1 MEQFSPASACSK
13 GHRRSLAVE
22 TAAGGSICFSCFAAL
37 VSDSRSPTHH
47 VSYALSQL
55 NFAFDDPDL
64 LLELRERHAYLLVAP
79 LVAALSAFDDEPLA
93 RQVMDVISDLCFRGE
108 IRRLGLGGVSEQFTA
123 SSLSGD
129 FIARIADRLASGTL
143 AWSRRLIYLLHCF
156 GELLNS
162 HQGSSPAAH
171 IREQDALFS
180 NLLVGLQLPSEEL
193 RGEVL
198 FVIYKLC
205 QLNVTPWENVDDD
218 DNDCVESLDAMA
230 GSLWRLALEILLKTQ
245 HDEVRI
251 NCLALLLVL
260 VGKGLFQNL
269 FVNDIPGID
278 IKETKANGDGLMQQC
293 PLITLFSD
301 AIKGSLLSSDER
313 IQISTLDL
321 IFHMISPENCSINQ
335 LRVLVEE
342 NIPDYIFEILRLSG
356 NKDPLVISCLQLLA
370 LFSTSE
376 EVFKQKLVV
385 GFSTLLSVLHYTS
398 QIPLHPVQPHALT
411 LVCNC
416 ISNSPGIMS
425 ISQVTEVA
433 LILTCILRRCMNG
446 ELPETF
452 ILACSTFVEIL
463 KSPSACGIKKI
474 GDMIKEASRC
484 SVLSSLSFPQGN
496 PAALLMHS
504 LALLKEAHA
513 YSRREDGSGNSDEEL
528 EENIMVTCQNYLLPW
543 LEKFINEEV
552 EEDVVQEIVQTFHL
566 ILLSGSEAQTQTFAN
581 NLISSNLL
589 TLCFA
594 YLGLF
599 PTDQMRS
606 SVYLILGSLIDR
618 AFGPS
623 FGQPLRDAFSYLPV
637 DPLDLIFL
645 LGQKSSIDPQLAL
658 CQRASL
664 LLLYV
669 SSLSG
674 ERFADDTQVL
684 ASLEQYIL
692 VNSNYFFS
700 GTEDSLTLAQLVHLY
715 GLYRGSQRDEKMSY
729 SPEAEKTLL
738 NLLARDDL
746 EVFSFGIHPM
756 ALKWLF
762 QQERIMTYLSNQIL
776 KFCRLSRAN
785 ESQLIVYSYGS
796 QTMNMQLIS
805 ELVVSGDNYVAQL
818 LVSLLSE
825 LQGEGGED
833 DMICVLNTMTEI
845 LKKFSDASIQ
855 LCMHSFSGAIR
866 SIYYSPYCSPQLFSS
881 CSLLVFHVLYTTSHN
896 VLSQEGEWLAVTV
909 KLLEYVNPKLASQL
923 WGQEELLV
931 ISIFC
936 LILHHSRNQVLEEA
950 SKAIL
955 LNGALASAVENI
967 VQTSIAKGPA
977 LVDHDE
983 EMETGECLPFL
994 LLLYFFSLNSFYATI
1009 QDCLDWQDLLQSSNT
1024 APPILLI
1031 SIKCHDL
1038 CRLMHFGSSLI
1049 KSLSSQCLVD
1059 LLSRIS
1065 DQRERNQE
1073 ELRCPMRYLQSMIAI
1088 MESLVFYEEKVVATN
1103 CSICLSKLLSCKSLG
1118 LGEKLV
1124 IRNCKWFRMIM
1135 EEFTMTLTA
1144 PSMASKF
1151 FKNLHKPASLIATAL
1166 LRLDQTPEWMRSV
1179 FDISCISG
1187 VVNNLCAQ
1195 SLSAEMVDLFRA
1207 LLSRKY
1213 LNEDHVGCLNQI
1225 FQVCRK
1231 QVYKESSKGK
1241 AQDSSANKFISS
1253 NADFGKICN
1262 LLVNLMVSPV
1272 YREKETDQERL
1283 LREIDMFYR
1292 ELSIEGRC
1300 E

>member
-1 MEQFSPASACSK
+1 MEQFSPASSCSK

-22 TAAGGSICFSCFAAL
+22 TAAGGSICLSCFAAL

-55 NFAFDDPDL
+55 NLTFDDPDL

-108 IRRLGLGGVSEQFTA
+108 I
-123 SSLSGD
+123 SLSGD
-129 FIARIADRLASGTL
+129 FIARIADRLASGAL
-143 AWSRRLIYLLHCF
+143 AWSRRHIYLLHCF
-156 GELLNS
+156 GVLLNS

-180 NLLVGLQLPSEEL
+180 NLLFGLQLPSEEL

-205 QLNVTPWENVDDD
+205 QLN
-218 DNDCVESLDAMA
+218 
-230 GSLWRLALEILLKTQ
+230 
-245 HDEVRI
+245 
-251 NCLALLLVL
+251 
-260 VGKGLFQNL
+260 
-269 FVNDIPGID
+269 
-278 IKETKANGDGLMQQC
+278 C

-301 AIKGSLLSSDER
+301 AIKGSLLSSDEG

-342 NIPDYIFEILRLSG
+342 NIPDYIFEILRLS
-356 NKDPLVISCLQLLA
+356 A
-370 LFSTSE
+370 E

-416 ISNSPGIMS
+416 ISYSPGIMS

-463 KSPSACGIKKI
+463 KSPSAYGIKKI

-484 SVLSSLSFPQGN
+484 AVLSSLSFPQGN
-496 PAALLMHS
+496 PAALMMHS

-543 LEKFINEEV
+543 LEKIINEEV
-552 EEDVVQEIVQTFHL
+552 EEDVIQEIVQTFHL
-566 ILLSGSEAQTQTFAN
+566 VLLSGSEAQTQTFAN

-623 FGQPLRDAFSYLPV
+623 FGQPLRDALFYLPV

-674 ERFADDTQVL
+674 ER
-684 ASLEQYIL
+684 
-692 VNSNYFFS
+692 
-700 GTEDSLTLAQLVHLY
+700 
-715 GLYRGSQRDEKMSY
+715 GSQRDEKMSY

-746 EVFSFGIHPM
+746 ELFSFGIHPM

-818 LVSLLSE
+818 LVSLLRE

-866 SIYYSPYCSPQLFSS
+866 SIYYSPNCSPQLFSS

-923 WGQEELLV
+923 WGQDELLV

-955 LNGALASAVENI
+955 LNSALASAVENI

-983 EMETGECLPFL
+983 EMETRECLPFY
-994 LLLYFFSLNSFYATI
+994 LLLYFFSLNSSYATI
-1009 QDCLDWQDLLQSSNT
+1009 QDCLDWQDFLQSSNT
-1024 APPILLI
+1024 APPTLLI

-1049 KSLSSQCLVD
+1049 KSLSSQCLVEM
-1059 LLSRIS
+1059 LSRIS

-1073 ELRCPMRYLQSMIAI
+1073 ELRCSARYLQSMIAV
-1088 MESLVFYEEKVVATN
+1088 MESLVFYEEKAVATN
-1103 CSICLSKLLSCKSLG
+1103 CGICLSKILSCKSLG
-1118 LGEKLV
+1118 LGEKMV

-1144 PSMASKF
+1144 PSMASKY
-1151 FKNLHKPASLIATAL
+1151 FKNLHKPASRIATAL
-1166 LRLDQTPEWMRSV
+1166 LRLEQTPQWMRSV

-1187 VVNNLCAQ
+1187 VVSNLCAQ
-1195 SLSAEMVDLFRA
+1195 NLSAEMVDLFRA

-1213 LNEDHVGCLNQI
+1213 LNEEHVGCLNQI
-1225 FQVCRK
+1225 FQVKLSLSCSF
-1231 QVYKESSKGK
+1231 YILFSL
-1241 AQDSSANKFISS
+1241 
-1253 NADFGKICN
+1253 FG
-1262 LLVNLMVSPV
+1262 LL
-1272 YREKETDQERL
+1272 
-1283 LREIDMFYR
+1283 
-1292 ELSIEGRC
+1292 
-1300 E
+1300 

>member
-1 MEQFSPASACSK
+1 MEQFSPASSCSK

-22 TAAGGSICFSCFAAL
+22 TAAGGSICLSCFAAL

-55 NFAFDDPDL
+55 NLTFDDPDL

-108 IRRLGLGGVSEQFTA
+108 IRRLGLGGVSEKFTA

-129 FIARIADRLASGTL
+129 FIARIADRLASGAL
-143 AWSRRLIYLLHCF
+143 AWSRRHIYLLHCF
-156 GELLNS
+156 GVLLNS

-180 NLLVGLQLPSEEL
+180 NLLFGLQLPSEEL

-218 DNDCVESLDAMA
+218 ENDCVESLDAMA
-230 GSLWRLALEILLKTQ
+230 SSLWRLALEILLKTQ

-269 FVNDIPGID
+269 FVDNIPGID

-301 AIKGSLLSSDER
+301 AIKGSLLSSDEG

-356 NKDPLVISCLQLLA
+356 NKDPVVISCLQLLA

-416 ISNSPGIMS
+416 ISYSPGIMS

-463 KSPSACGIKKI
+463 KSPSAYGIKKI

-484 SVLSSLSFPQGN
+484 AVLSSLSFPQGN
-496 PAALLMHS
+496 PAALMMHS

-543 LEKFINEEV
+543 LEKIINEEV
-552 EEDVVQEIVQTFHL
+552 EEDVIQEIVQTFHL
-566 ILLSGSEAQTQTFAN
+566 VLLSGSEAQTQTFAN

-623 FGQPLRDAFSYLPV
+623 FGQPLRDALFYLPV

-692 VNSNYFFS
+692 VNSNNFFC
-700 GTEDSLTLAQLVHLY
+700 GTGDSLMLAQLVHLY

-746 EVFSFGIHPM
+746 ELFSFGIHPM

-818 LVSLLSE
+818 LVSLLRE

-866 SIYYSPYCSPQLFSS
+866 SIYYSPNCSPQLFSS

-909 KLLEYVNPKLASQL
+909 K
-923 WGQEELLV
+923 
-931 ISIFC
+931 
-936 LILHHSRNQVLEEA
+936 
-950 SKAIL
+950 
-955 LNGALASAVENI
+955 
-967 VQTSIAKGPA
+967 
-977 LVDHDE
+977 
-983 EMETGECLPFL
+983 
-994 LLLYFFSLNSFYATI
+994 
-1009 QDCLDWQDLLQSSNT
+1009 
-1024 APPILLI
+1024 
-1031 SIKCHDL
+1031 
-1038 CRLMHFGSSLI
+1038 
-1049 KSLSSQCLVD
+1049 CLVEM
-1059 LLSRIS
+1059 LSRIS

-1073 ELRCPMRYLQSMIAI
+1073 ELRCSARYLQSMIAV
-1088 MESLVFYEEKVVATN
+1088 MESLVFYEEKAVATN
-1103 CSICLSKLLSCKSLG
+1103 CGICLSKILSCKSLG
-1118 LGEKLV
+1118 LGEKMV

-1144 PSMASKF
+1144 PSMASKY
-1151 FKNLHKPASLIATAL
+1151 FKNLHKPASRIATAL
-1166 LRLDQTPEWMRSV
+1166 LRLEQTPQWMRSV

-1187 VVNNLCAQ
+1187 VVSNLCAQ
-1195 SLSAEMVDLFRA
+1195 NLSAEMVDLFRA

-1213 LNEDHVGCLNQI
+1213 LNEEHVGCLNQI

-1231 QVYKESSKGK
+1231 QAYKDSSKGK
-1241 AQDSSANKFISS
+1241 AHDSSANSFISS

-1262 LLVNLMVSPV
+1262 LLVHLMMSPV

-1292 ELSIEGRC
+1292 ELSIDGRC